1 MIRNARE
8 IYARC
13 SSLSQSQFERA
24 RQEWWDDSN
33 GWNEELDD
41 IRDKVIPAMK
51 HDDLTPD
58 ERKQKKDRDRQT

>member
-1 MIRNARE
+1 MIRKARE
-8 IYARC
+8 IYARR

-24 RQEWWDDSN
+24 RQEWWDDCN

-41 IRDKVIPAMK
+41 IRDKVIPTMK
-51 HDDLTPD
+51 DDDLTPD